1 MSEKEKG
8 EILDSLTNLK
18 PSDKNFIL
26 GYMAGRT
33 VETKDDL
40 PKQPETEKE

>member
-8 EILDSLTNLK
+8 EILETIKSLS
-18 PSDKNFIL
+18 PEDKNFVL

-33 VETKDDL
+33 AD
-40 PKQPETEKE
+40 KQEEKPANVSTEGK

>member
-8 EILDSLTNLK
+8 EILETIKSLS
-18 PSDKNFIL
+18 PEDKNFVL

-33 VETKDDL
+33 AD
-40 PKQPETEKE
+40 KQEEKTDSASGEGK